1 MELKINREMIPV
13 TEVILDDMQEQSIEL
28 DYVLPDYDPDIFRII
43 SCEIQ
48 PVILSQTM
56 GTDRIAYELRADI
69 RVLYCGAGSSLVQ
82 CVYQQM
88 TFSRS
93 AQLPAAAEG
102 ASVYICPKISYA
114 NCRAISPRRL
124 EVRGA
129 VSIQLRVTG
138 EKKQEII
145 RDVFGMH
152 IQLRKVPVEYAAE
165 KRNAV
170 RTVSL
175 SEEVELSSAKPP
187 VRSIIRNDVRIDRQ
201 EQSILAGKLIV
212 KGEACVHVLYTWQK
226 EDGSCGI
233 EPMNFT
239 IPYSQIVD
247 MDRIDESY
255 RGSVDV
261 QVIRCDIKPVSGKN
275 DAPDYLMCEIDLRL
289 NCTALKTAS
298 VQLVTDAFSTRYLC
312 EQTEVPLLIDMVP
325 EPVQASLMCSA
336 SIPAGD
342 NAPKCIYD
350 LRCQVRNINI
360 QLIPE
365 ESRIR
370 VSGMLCC
377 SILAQDAEDMPVLI
391 EKDEAFEVYTDA
403 GMPVENAL
411 LRAEV
416 EPADCTYHL
425 ASDGSITVKATLFL
439 HGVLCPSARYTCLS
453 DLSVDK
459 ENQLVWDG
467 DFALKLYYGVE
478 HESVWDIAKRCHTSV
493 DAIME
498 ENDLTEEQL
507 TTPGMLFIPIVH

>member
-28 DYVLPDYDPDIFRII
+28 DYVLPDYDPDIFRMI

-48 PVILSQTM
+48 PVILSQTI
-56 GTDRIAYELRADI
+56 GTDRITYELRADI
-69 RVLYCGAGSSLVQ
+69 RVLYCGAGSTLVQ

-93 AQLPAAAEG
+93 AQLPVPADNPT
-102 ASVYICPKISYA
+102 VHIRPKTSYA
-114 NCRAISPRRL
+114 NCRAVSPRRL

-129 VSIQLRVTG
+129 VSVQIRVTG

-152 IQLRKVPVEYAAE
+152 VQLRKVPVEYAAE
-165 KRNAV
+165 KRSAV

-175 SEEVELSSAKPP
+175 SEEVELGSAKPP
-187 VRSIIRNDVRIDRQ
+187 VRSIIRSDVRIDRQ
-201 EQSILAGKLIV
+201 EQSILAGKLIA
-212 KGEACVHVLYTWQK
+212 KGEVCVHVLYTWLK
-226 EDGSCGI
+226 DDGTSGI

-239 IPYSQIVD
+239 VPYSQIVD

-255 RGSVDV
+255 RGSTEV

-275 DAPDYLMCEIDLRL
+275 DASDFLQCEIDLRL
-289 NCTALKTAS
+289 NCSAVKTAS

-312 EQTEVPLLIDMVP
+312 EQTTVPLQIDMVP
-325 EPVQASLMCSA
+325 EPVQASLMCTA

-342 NAPKCIYD
+342 NAPECIYD
-350 LRCQVRNINI
+350 LRCQVRNINM
-360 QLIPE
+360 QLIPDGKQ
-365 ESRIR
+365 IR

-377 SILAQDAEDMPVLI
+377 SILARDSENMPMLI

-403 GMPVENAL
+403 GVPVDDAVL
-411 LRAEV
+411 QAEV
-416 EPADCTYHL
+416 EPANCTYHL
-425 ASDGSITVKATLFL
+425 ASDGAITVKATLLL
-439 HGVLCPSARYTCLS
+439 HGALCPSARYTCLS
-453 DLSVDK
+453 ELNVDK
-459 ENQLVWDG
+459 ENKLVRDG
-467 DFALKLYYGVE
+467 DYALKLYYGVE
-478 HESVWDIAKRCHTSV
+478 DENVWDIAKRCHTSV